1 MARGHPRSL
10 RYMASPA
17 HTEPVQIR
25 VGIATAAAM
34 GAVLVAIGLARSAFA
49 PLQPAL
55 VADNWFTGR
64 DAALL
69 AAANLGGYLVGALI
83 GAPLAR
89 RFPVAAIIRT
99 LMVLVGLSFLACAD
113 ESLPFAWF
121 FGWRVVSGIAG
132 GAIMALAGPAVLDY
146 VAESRRAFVSQM
158 TLYGTSIG
166 IVIAGAIMPLLI
178 SVGVAASWIAIGAAS
193 LAITAVTWRMW
204 PPSAPRVG
212 RAVAPAPHRPRA
224 GLFYLQYA
232 LVGGGVTV
240 QMVFL
245 VDYIARDLGRGVT
258 EGSAFYLV
266 YGVGALIG
274 PFIYSGSTKR
284 IGLRATLRSG
294 FAVQFV
300 ATGLLLVSSS
310 TAVLGIAA
318 FLAGL
323 GVPGLIAAFLLR
335 SQEISGGDPAV
346 HRSLW
351 GMATASGGV
360 GQAIAA
366 FGTAYLIGVFGEQGN
381 AYPILFIAGA
391 VAMVI
396 AFGLDLVIKR

>member
-1 MARGHPRSL
+1 MTRGHPRSL

-17 HTEPVQIR
+17 HNEPVQIR

-34 GAVLVAIGLARSAFA
+34 GAVLVGVGLARSAFA

-55 VADNWFTGR
+55 VADHWFTGR
-64 DAALL
+64 DATLL

-89 RFPVAAIIRT
+89 RFPVTAILRT
-99 LMVLVGLSFLACAD
+99 LMILVGLSFLACAD

-121 FGWRVVSGIAG
+121 FGWRGVSGIAG
-132 GAIMALAGPAVLDY
+132 GVITALAGPAVLGY

-158 TLYGTSIG
+158 TLYGVSIS
-166 IVIAGAIMPLLI
+166 IVIAGAVMPHLI
-178 SVGVAASWIAIGAAS
+178 SVGVGTAWIAIGACA

-204 PPSAPRVG
+204 PPSAPRAG

-224 GLFYLQYA
+224 GLFYLQYG
-232 LVGGGVTV
+232 LVAVGIVPM
-240 QMVFL
+240 MVFL

-258 EGSAFYLV
+258 VGSAFYVV

-274 PFIYSGSTKR
+274 PFIYIGSTKR

-300 ATGLLLVSSS
+300 ALGLLLVSSS
-310 TAVLGIAA
+310 TAVLGIAS

-323 GVPGLIAAFLLR
+323 GVVGLVGVFLSR
-335 SQEISGGDPAV
+335 SQEISGGNPAV

-351 GMATASGGV
+351 GMATASNAV

-366 FGTAYLIGVFGEQGN
+366 FGTAYLIGILGEQGN

-391 VAMVI
+391 VSIVI
-396 AFGLDLVIKR
+396 AFGLDLVMKR